1 MKQLHEMNSIPEIL
15 QEIQKYV
22 DEIKRLQLID
32 TLQRMKQDDLIISF
46 NDIQKIISELMDRQM
61 AIETMAQRKGIQFKG
76 NYPNIQVQIIK
87 DISEYKK

>member
-61 AIETMAQRKGIQFKG
+61 AIETMA
-76 NYPNIQVQIIK
+76 
-87 DISEYKK
+87 